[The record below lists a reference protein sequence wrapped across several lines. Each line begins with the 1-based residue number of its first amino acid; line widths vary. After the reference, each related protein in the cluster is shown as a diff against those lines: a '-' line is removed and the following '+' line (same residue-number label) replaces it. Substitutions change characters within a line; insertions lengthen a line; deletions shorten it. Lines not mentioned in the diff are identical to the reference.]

1 MGAEEHYIGNE
12 LELFE
17 KANNWKQYYGSFL
30 KPFIKG
36 DVLEVGAGIGGT
48 TKALC
53 SGNERSWT
61 CLEPDASLL
70 DRLKEEQGKGLL
82 PAVCKPF
89 CGLIQDLP
97 EGKTYDT
104 ILYIDVIEHIE
115 DDKSELIRAFE
126 RLKPGGKILIIV
138 PAHNFLFSPFD
149 RAIGHYRRYNISML
163 RKVLPVGG
171 TWVRLHYLDSV
182 GLAASLANK
191 MMLQQKVPTA
201 GQIAFW
207 DKKMIPVSRVVD
219 SLFFRKIGKTVLGII
234 SA

>member
-30 KPFIKG
+30 KPHIKG

-61 CLEPDASLL
+61 CLEPDAALL
-70 DRLKEEQGKGLL
+70 DRLKEEQRKGLL
-82 PAVCKPF
+82 PALCQPF
-89 CGLIQDLP
+89 CGLIQQLP
-97 EGKTYDT
+97 AGKTYDS

-115 DDKSELIRAFE
+115 DDKAELSRAFE

-149 RAIGHYRRYNISML
+149 RAIGHYRRYNTAML
-163 RKVLPVGG
+163 RKVLPAGG
-171 TWVRLHYLDSV
+171 TWVRLHYLDCI

-191 MMLQQKVPTA
+191 MMLQQKYPTA

-207 DKKMIPVSRVVD
+207 DKTMIPVSRVID
-219 SLFFRKIGKTVLGII
+219 PLIFRKMGKTVLGII